1 MRIGSRSRK
10 RIVLCTALFMTVRLG
25 TAVAG
30 PEMQQH
36 QIRPDVTSGGN
47 SEGHDVKMVNCNRG
61 EKITKL
67 LAKAE
72 PGDTIRVT
80 GTCFERVIIKTDR
93 ITLDGQGEAILD
105 GGGGPRVEFDGVVT
119 IDGAR
124 GVTIQGFTVQNG
136 PGEGILA
143 RHGAAFILSN
153 TTVQDNGFTGVVVT
167 EGSTAE
173 LTDCRMLRNHSA
185 GIDVY
190 TQSSAVLNGTI
201 RINDNLLS
209 GLDVNGTSIVEIRG
223 AQVEAIRNGGSG
235 LNAGSNSQ
243 LAIFDYAGSR
253 GSTLMLDANGEAG
266 IALGDSV
273 LNVFAD
279 RTTISA
285 TNSAFGLIVR
295 GLGNIVSPYGYGTF
309 VIENNVVGLDFR
321 LGGGAIFRGG
331 LNVRNNDTGVRT
343 EDGAGVLWF
352 ISIPPNPSAI
362 TGNGVDVDLRFGAR
376 ATFDGVAV
384 GSIACDATVL
394 SRGTTVCP

>member
-1 MRIGSRSRK
+1 MRIGSRSK
-10 RIVLCTALFMTVRLG
+10 QLIVLWIVLFLAGTSRTTDASAKTKQLQRSSNAMSGEKPEKDNITV
-25 TAVAG
+25 
-30 PEMQQH
+30 
-36 QIRPDVTSGGN
+36 
-47 SEGHDVKMVNCNRG
+47 VNCNRG
-61 EKITKL
+61 EKITKA
-67 LAKAE
+67 LAKSE
-72 PGDTIRVT
+72 PGDTIFVN
-80 GTCFERVIIKTDR
+80 GTCFERLIIKTDR
-93 ITLDGQGEAILD
+93 ITLDGQGTAILD

-124 GVTIQGFTVQNG
+124 GVTIQGLTVQNG

-143 RHGAAFILSN
+143 RRGATFILRN

-173 LTDCRMLRNHSA
+173 LADCRALRNGSA

-190 TQSSAVLNGTI
+190 TQSTAVLKGTI

-223 AQVEAIRNGGSG
+223 AQVEASRNGGAG

-243 LAIFDYAGSR
+243 LATFDYAGSR
-253 GSTLMLDANGEAG
+253 GSTLTLDANVEAG
-266 IALGDSV
+266 ISVGDSV

-279 RTTISA
+279 KTTISA
-285 TNSAFGLIVR
+285 TNSAFGIIVR
-295 GLGNIVSPYGYGTF
+295 GLGNILSPYGYGTF

-331 LNVRNNDTGVRT
+331 LNVRNNGTGIRT
-343 EDGAGVLWF
+343 QDGAGVLWL

-362 TGNGVDVDLRFGAR
+362 TGNGLDVDLRFGAR

-384 GSIACDATVL
+384 GTITCDATVL
-394 SRGTTVCP
+394 SRGSTVCP